1 MSTKLPEIII
11 TTKLQADYDKLFLD
25 FLSSLYLISHR
36 HKKLNSDTNV
46 WFLQE
51 IAFYLF
57 TVYPEKS
64 TDELEQVLRHI
75 VEMTKQQEKIK

>member
-1 MSTKLPEIII
+1 MGAKLPEILM
-11 TTKLQADYDKLFLD
+11 TPKLQSEYDKLFLD
-25 FLSSLYLISHR
+25 FLSSLYIKSYK
-36 HKKLNSDTNV
+36 HKKLDSDTN

-57 TVYPEKS
+57 TVYPKKS

-75 VEMTKQQEKIK
+75 IEMAKQPKKE